1 MSVSR
6 LLRIVFCLLALLGL
20 HLYMLEMRKHDDA
33 IGYRFHADTL
43 RCAIASDGMES
54 TRKSVGF
61 NYELLRAFGDDNGTY
76 MRIFPPQQT
85 DECWQKLIDGDL
97 TIVVCS
103 SRDSI
108 PEKWRDSVIFSQPVK
123 DSIVWAVS
131 LGKTALN
138 NAINYWYTRFQGES
152 FFKEITRRYFR
163 TYNSAYLR
171 SMLAG
176 GRVQSLSPYDDLVKL
191 HARRVGIDWRLL
203 SAIIFQESQYN
214 MDALSPMEAKGLMQ
228 VMDVTADSY
237 GIPTEDLFDP
247 DTNIKLGTM
256 LFDDLLRDFRKEG
269 MDSVN
274 VIRFALASYNVGGGT
289 LAKRRAETAE
299 SGLNPNDWEDV
310 AVIFRKY
317 SNITPAYI
325 EAVEETYDLYRQII
339 D

>member
-1 MSVSR
+1 MSLSR
-6 LLRIVFCLLALLGL
+6 IFRIVFCLLAILGL
-20 HLYMLEMRKHDDA
+20 HLYLLEIRKHDNA
-33 IGYRFHADTL
+33 IGYRFPADTL

-54 TRKSVGF
+54 TRKAVGF
-61 NYELLRAFGDDNGTY
+61 NYELLGAFGDNNGSY
-76 MRIFPPQQT
+76 MRILPPQQA
-85 DECWQKLIDGDL
+85 DECWQKLMEDSL
-97 TIVVCS
+97 AIVVFNS
-103 SRDSI
+103 KDSI
-108 PEKWRDSVIFSQPVK
+108 PEGLRDSVLFSQPVK
-123 DSIVWAVS
+123 DDIVWAVS
-131 LGKTALN
+131 RRNTALN

-191 HARRVGIDWRLL
+191 HAKRVGIDWRLL

-237 GIPTEDLFDP
+237 GIPTDDLFDP

-256 LFDDLLRDFRKEG
+256 LFDDLIRDFRKEG
-269 MDSVN
+269 LDSVN

-289 LAKRRAETAE
+289 LAKRRAETSEA
-299 SGLNPNDWEDV
+299 GLNPDNWDDV
-310 AVIFRKY
+310 AVIFRRY

-325 EAVEETYDLYRQII
+325 EAVEQTFDLYKQII